1 MKPIMYVVI
10 EGVIWK
16 ITAEGEWVQ
25 IPPSGDHR

>member
-25 IPPSGDHR
+25 IPIRDHR